1 MNEFKATF
9 LGTGTSQGVPVIAC
23 NCEVCLSENSK
34 DKRLRTSLMVSIN
47 GKNIVIDTGPDFRQQ
62 MLREKVQSLEAVLFT
77 HEHKDHIAGMD
88 DVRAFNYKTKS
99 PMEIYASDL
108 VEIGLKKEFHY
119 VFGGFNYPGIPQVN
133 LNRIGDI
140 PFEVMGEQVT
150 PINVLHYKL
159 PVKAFRIRDFSY
171 VTDANFI
178 AESEMEKLK
187 GTEHLVINAL
197 RKTEH
202 ISHYSLDQALEI
214 IEKIGPKKAYL
225 THLSHLMG
233 KHEDVMK
240 ELPSNVQVA
249 YDGLVI
255 DLNEV

>member
-1 MNEFKATF
+1 
-9 LGTGTSQGVPVIAC
+9 
-23 NCEVCLSENSK
+23 
-34 DKRLRTSLMVSIN
+34 
-47 GKNIVIDTGPDFRQQ
+47 
-62 MLREKVQSLEAVLFT
+62 
-77 HEHKDHIAGMD
+77 
-88 DVRAFNYKTKS
+88 
-99 PMEIYASDL
+99 MEIYASDL

-119 VFGGFNYPGIPQVN
+119 VFGDFNYPGIPQVN
-133 LNRIGDI
+133 LNRIGDD
-140 PFEVMGEQVT
+140 PFHVFDEQVI

-178 AESEMEKLK
+178 APSEMEKLK

-197 RKTEH
+197 RRTEH
-202 ISHYSLDQALEI
+202 ISHYTLDQALEV

-233 KHEDVMK
+233 KHNDVTK

-249 YDGLVI
+249 YDGLAI